1 MITELITNVAIM
13 AAVVV
18 IGSEYLSKLTKAGGF
33 WAQFQSWALGVIL
46 AWIASYVGIGIFTNV
61 TLFSVLLYGLLIGL
75 VANGI
80 FDIPFSKTV
89 LEWIKARIV
98 KPVA

>member
-18 IGSEYLSKLTKAGGF
+18 IGNEYLSKLTKVGGF
-33 WAQFQSWALGVIL
+33 WAQFQSWAVSVVL
-46 AWIASYVGIGIFTNV
+46 AGIASYVGIGIFANV

-98 KPVA
+98 TSVA